1 MPGPSAVPIVLTNDE
16 RAELVRRAGLPER
29 RRADRAR
36 IVLACADGMS
46 NAGAAQALEVAV
58 KSGSKWRGKCVGEGV
73 AGLENSAPTCPPR
86 AGPGVGGAQAAHLS
100 PWPPLRSTHPPNA
113 AATPHS

>member
-58 KSGSKWRGKCVGEGV
+58 KSVSKWRGKFGAGGVVGLGDDAPIGPPGGGTGGGEG
-73 AGLENSAPTCPPR
+73 
-86 AGPGVGGAQAAHLS
+86 GGAVVV
-100 PWPPLRSTHPPNA
+100 R
-113 AATPHS
+113 